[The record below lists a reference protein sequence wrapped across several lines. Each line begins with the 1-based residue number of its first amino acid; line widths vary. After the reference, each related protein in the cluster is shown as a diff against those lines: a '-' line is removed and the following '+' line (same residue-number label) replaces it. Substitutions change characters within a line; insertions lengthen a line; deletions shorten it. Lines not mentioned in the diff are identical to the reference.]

1 MRILFV
7 GDPHIRV
14 ENFGA
19 IDRLIE
25 VLHRII
31 TEQNIDLVVVA
42 GDVLHTHER
51 LHTLALNKSIDFLLQ
66 LGRLVKVVCL
76 VGNHDYI
83 NNQQFLSTNHW
94 MHHYSGKLHNVT
106 VVDRPVCME
115 SEDGSRA
122 VFVPYVFP
130 GRFVEALSA
139 TTDAPFE
146 WHEADVI
153 FAHQEF
159 KGCKMGAIT
168 SEVGDDWDPAWPQV
182 VSGHIHDY
190 QKPQPNVFYPGTP
203 LQHTFGDRGGNI
215 VLIVEVQHGQPCAF
229 TEVPTDVDKKRTMYT
244 TVADVAALLEKGI
257 SSTPEDQVKV
267 AIRGT
272 SEEFKV
278 FKESKEYKDLV
289 KAGVKVA
296 FKQEAKTRP
305 SEEAGPSEE
314 VVPSTDFET
323 ILTDLLKQTNNAQV
337 MRDYREVFYNTVFV
351 DPDALL

>member
-14 ENFGA
+14 ENFGT

-25 VLHRII
+25 MIQGVIEKH
-31 TEQNIDLVVVA
+31 QVQLVVVA

-51 LHTLALNKSIDFLLQ
+51 LHTLALNKSVDFLLQ
-66 LGRLVKVVCL
+66 LGQLTRVVCL

-94 MHHYSGKLHNVT
+94 MHHYRGKLENVT
-106 VVDRPVCME
+106 VVDRPLSE
-115 SEDGSRA
+115 RFEDGSRA
-122 VFVPYVFP
+122 VFVPYTYP

-139 TTDAPFE
+139 VE
-146 WHEADVI
+146 GWHEADVV

-168 SEVGDDWDPAWPQV
+168 SEVGDEWDTAWPQV

-190 QKPQPNVFYPGTP
+190 QRPQPNVFYPGTP
-203 LQHTFGDRGGNI
+203 MQHSFGDRGGNI
-215 VLIVEVQHGQPCAF
+215 VLLIDTAVGGCVF
-229 TEVPTDVDKKRTMYT
+229 TEIPTDVDKKRTVYV
-244 TVADVAALLEKGI
+244 TVDDVAALVEKGI
-257 SSTPEDQVKV
+257 ASTESEQVKV

-289 KAGVKVA
+289 RAGVKVA
-296 FKQEAKTRP
+296 FKQEARTKPTLP
-305 SEEAGPSEE
+305 DEASSSASVGE
-314 VVPSTDFET
+314 VTDFES
-323 ILTDLLKQTNNAQV
+323 ILTDLLKTTGNAQV
-337 MRDYREVFYNTVFV
+337 LRDYREVFHNMVFI
-351 DPDALL
+351 DPEEDV